1 MYQPIT
7 PLFPL
12 FHLQINF
19 LFYFKERKVELAT
32 PRPLED
38 VQRKGVSY
46 IASLYGG
53 GANDAGRVFL
63 FSQDYSRI
71 S

>member
-19 LFYFKERKVELAT
+19 LFYFKERKVEIAT

-38 VQRKGVSY
+38 VQRRVK
-46 IASLYGG
+46 LYC
-53 GANDAGRVFL
+53 VFVRRNQRRGEGFSFFPRL
-63 FSQDYSRI
+63 F
-71 S
+71 